1 MSRPLAR
8 PRRRSR
14 VAVASLVAGLTVL
27 ALAGCAQNST
37 KPVTDYKGEPKGVE
51 APASSAG
58 GAPFSVWLKGGDQFT
73 VTLYGSSTCPP
84 VATRFKLTGHNK
96 VELTVPKPGSKGKVC
111 TMDYV
116 PHTTVF
122 ATPNTI
128 DRHSDVAV
136 TGQGLTWT
144 LRGMSS
150 N

>member
-1 MSRPLAR
+1 MSRRFARLAIA
-8 PRRRSR
+8 S
-14 VAVASLVAGLTVL
+14 VAAGLAVV

-37 KPVTDYKGEPKGVE
+37 KPVTDYRGEPKGVT
-51 APASSAG
+51 APPSSAG
-58 GAPFSVWLKGGDQFT
+58 GAPFSVWLKDGDQFT

-96 VELTVPKPGSKGKVC
+96 VELTVSTGKDKNAAC

-128 DRHSDVAV
+128 DRNADVSI
-136 TGQGLTWT
+136 TGQGMKWVLAA
-144 LRGMSS
+144 LPSK
-150 N
+150 